1 MEIPPIPSRNQN
13 RTQTTQSSQGSEN
26 RFEEKRP
33 SLLEGITLKMT
44 AKGRYYWD
52 INAFGE
58 LNQELVLKIKEMDR
72 YLRSEFPSNVNT
84 LPDEE

>member
-1 MEIPPIPSRNQN
+1 
-13 RTQTTQSSQGSEN
+13 
-26 RFEEKRP
+26 
-33 SLLEGITLKMT
+33 MT